1 MTMRLV
7 IREENKFL
15 CIMIWI
21 LGYLMFYLCP
31 TDCACLFNKQITLVR
46 LLGNFKQP
54 WNFKQSWNLKLQVAG
69 EICLLHF
76 LLFPL
81 WHLKLPKVQGP
92 PQVLTSNCVGENIKW
107 MISLLL
113 TTMIKEIFL
122 GYSGRFLFCF
132 LFCFRNSSGKGKLSK
147 RVNCKWWNFSHPSGR
162 KFGKWVI
169 QGFTGWEN
177 SFCWLV

>member
-21 LGYLMFYLCP
+21 LGYLMFSLCS

-46 LLGNFKQP
+46 LLGDLKQP

-92 PQVLTSNCVGENIKW
+92 PQVLISNCVGENIKW

-122 GYSGRFLFCF
+122 NLPGVLRKIFVLFF
-132 LFCFRNSSGKGKLSK
+132 VLFSKLFRE
-147 RVNCKWWNFSHPSGR
+147 R
-162 KFGKWVI
+162 K
-169 QGFTGWEN
+169 TE
-177 SFCWLV
+177 